1 MCNFCVSKF
10 QINLSWVFQVFRP
23 QKAENFCQLYTR
35 RLPWHNWTGCYFFC
49 KLFIRWCSRKERMT
63 SKNAALA
70 GGLMV
75 LIGAAASFPY
85 FVRSRQTETTIGQR
99 DKLSPSQRQRGMYMN
114 SGSDA
119 GPDPD
124 YNPATGEWKGY
135 AKRHAQRQAAAE
147 RKK

>member
-1 MCNFCVSKF
+1 
-10 QINLSWVFQVFRP
+10 
-23 QKAENFCQLYTR
+23 
-35 RLPWHNWTGCYFFC
+35 
-49 KLFIRWCSRKERMT
+49 MT
-63 SKNAALA
+63 SSKNAALA

-85 FVRSRQTETTIGQR
+85 FVRTRQTETTIGQR

-147 RKK
+147 KKKQSS